1 VRQCDMFALGGAIAL
16 SCHSASDG
24 TACQR
29 LRGCHMK
36 LPLLAIAATLGMIA
50 GADRS
55 VAADQAPTPASQK
68 TLSGEPAD
76 PPKRAADVTVTGTRA
91 QLRPEISAFVNNVT
105 DFDPADPILGLA
117 RWQVPFCPSVTGLAR
132 NLGEFILERVLE
144 VARNAGVRLA
154 GDNCRPNLYVL
165 VNTQPQALLR
175 AMERRNRGFT
185 FGDASP
191 PLINAFIEDPRPV
204 KVWYFTA
211 ERTPEGQPL
220 IGVSIPELNRAA
232 LEQAGVQVVTPGGVD
247 RSFGTNTWSQ
257 SSHIRLNAV
266 GAIYRVFVVVDQTR
280 LSGANIGQIADY
292 VAMVGLS
299 QIKPGAALRDAPTIL
314 TLFSGGPQAARAG
327 LSEWDREFL
336 KSLYATDQKT
346 VMQRSHIAL
355 EMTRAIASR

>member
-1 VRQCDMFALGGAIAL
+1 
-16 SCHSASDG
+16 
-24 TACQR
+24 
-29 LRGCHMK
+29 MK
-36 LPLLAIAATLGMIA
+36 LSLLAIAVTLGMFA
-50 GADRS
+50 STDRPA
-55 VAADQAPTPASQK
+55 AAD
-68 TLSGEPAD
+68 D
-76 PPKRAADVTVTGTRA
+76 PPKRAPDVTITGTRA

-117 RWQVPFCPSVTGLAR
+117 RWQAPVCPSVTGLAR
-132 NLGEFILERVLE
+132 NLGEFILERVSE
-144 VARNAGVRLA
+144 VAREAGVRLA

-165 VNTQPQALLR
+165 VSTEPQALLR
-175 AMERRNRGFT
+175 GMERRNRGFT

-220 IGVSIPELNRAA
+220 LGVSIPELNRAA
-232 LEQAGVQVVTPGGVD
+232 LEQAGAQVLTPGGVD
-247 RSFGTNTWSQ
+247 RSFGTNAWSQ
-257 SSHIRLNAV
+257 SSRIRLNAV

-280 LSGANIGQIADY
+280 LRGANIGQVADY

-299 QIKPGAALRDAPTIL
+299 QIKPGARLGDAPTIL
-314 TLFSGGPQAARAG
+314 TLFSEGLQTARPG
-327 LSEWDREFL
+327 MSNWDREFL

-355 EMTRAIASR
+355 QMVRAIAPR